1 MYNPN
6 KYNPDKLDIPPLRL
20 DLKTRISLMASII
33 FGTREWPNSSPG
45 GEVDLA
51 VNAAIRIE
59 DAVEKAVQKKKND
72 NPIHRREVLK

>member
-6 KYNPDKLDIPPLRL
+6 KYNPDK
-20 DLKTRISLMASII
+20 
-33 FGTREWPNSSPG
+33 
-45 GEVDLA
+45 VDLA